1 MTTEQ
6 QTLLREERGRQICE
20 TSSSNV
26 KRIDEHE
33 YRVKSQSGSGEYRV
47 FETEAGW
54 ACSCPDH
61 IHRQEKCKHI
71 FAVEFSKRLRK
82 EVQNAVLAP
91 IAATSA
97 CIHCGSSHVVRDGMR
112 HNKRGDIQKY
122 VCLQCERYF
131 TINLGFERMRNHP
144 EVITQAMQLYFT
156 GESLRNVQKF
166 LRMQGVKVSHV
177 AVLKWIRKYVGLMEK
192 YLSHI
197 QPNVSDTWRTD
208 ELYVKMKGDMKYLFA
223 MMDDETRFW
232 ISQQV
237 ADKKGTSDVRPM
249 FRAAIQTTGKL
260 PKTFISDGANNFHD
274 AYRKEMW
281 SPYGEVE
288 SPVHVRHIRLA
299 GDMNNNKMER
309 MNGEIRDREKTMRG
323 LKNPDSPILKG
334 YQIFHNYIREHEG
347 LEGKTPAEAAGIQV
361 QGANRWL
368 TIIQNASRPTKV
380 TGEVNPP

>member
-1 MTTEQ
+1 MQAQEQ
-6 QTLLREERGRQICE
+6 AAREMRGKLICE
-20 TSSSNV
+20 SSGTNV

-47 FETEAGW
+47 YATEKGW
-54 ACSCPDH
+54 LCSCPDFVY
-61 IHRQEKCKHI
+61 REKCKHI
-71 FAVEFSKRLRK
+71 FAVEFSKTLRRAV
-82 EVQNAVLAP
+82 ENAVLAP
-91 IAATSA
+91 IIATDS
-97 CIHCGSSHVVRDGMR
+97 CIFCGSAHIVKDGVR
-112 HNKRGDIQKY
+112 HNKRADIQKY

-166 LRMQGVKVSHV
+166 LRMQGVAVSHI

-192 YLSHI
+192 YLAQI

-208 ELYVKMKGDMKYLFA
+208 EMYVKFSGNMKYLFT
-223 MMDDETRFW
+223 MMDDETRFR
-232 ISQQV
+232 ISQMV
-237 ADKKGTSDVRPM
+237 ADHKGTSDVRPM
-249 FRAAIQTTGKL
+249 FKAAIQTAGKV

-281 SPYGEVE
+281 SPYGETP

-309 MNGEIRDREKTMRG
+309 QNGEVRDREKTMRG

-334 YQIFHNYIREHEG
+334 YQIFHNYLRPHMG
-347 LEGKTPAEAAGIQV
+347 LDGKTPAEACGIEV
-361 QGANRWL
+361 KGDNKWL
-368 TIIQNASRPTKV
+368 TIIQNASKA
-380 TGEVNPP
+380 NI